1 MELKFIG
8 RGAAF
13 NPKEG
18 SNSAFFVDNNR
29 LFLIDCGESVFC
41 QLFEHK
47 FLDKFSEINILITH
61 THSDHIGS
69 LGSLILYVYY
79 RLQKK
84 ANIIVPANG
93 KQIKDSIKN
102 IAYAFGCDDNMFEL
116 VDDYNYDNKY
126 MEFSSVRLLKT
137 VHQKEMDCYGI
148 LFNTKDGV
156 VYYSGDTNE
165 LTNVEKL
172 LQNDEKIDK
181 LYMEVTTANYLGN
194 CHLYIGFLNDLIPQ
208 KLKHKVYCMHLTS
221 DDCIQ
226 KAKEFGFNVVE
237 NYDFGK

>member
-47 FLDKFSEINILITH
+47 FLDNFIEINVLITH

-69 LGSLILYVYY
+69 LGSLIMYVYHF
-79 RLQKK
+79 LQKK
-84 ANIIVPANG
+84 MNIIVPTNG
-93 KQIKDSIKN
+93 KQIKNNIKN
-102 IAYAFGCDDNMFEL
+102 IVYAFGCDDRMFEL

-126 MEFSSVRLLKT
+126 TEFSSLRLLKT
-137 VHQKEMDCYGI
+137 AHQKEMDCYGI

-165 LTNVEKL
+165 LTNVENL

-181 LYMEVTTANYLGN
+181 LYMEVTTKNCLGN
-194 CHLYIGFLNDLIPQ
+194 WHLYIGYLNDLIPQ
-208 KLKHKVYCMHLTS
+208 KLKHKVYCMHLSS
-221 DDCIQ
+221 DACIQ

-237 NYDFGK
+237 NFDFS